1 MLFDLGWGGGGVRW
15 AAIEGVSWL
24 ALKAGCKPVSLY
36 QKTTMDR
43 SLLLLV
49 ITVKSVSTNSSRGF
63 AVLLQLAVG
72 TNQPDDEYSSLQNY
86 KQHSKS

>member
-15 AAIEGVSWL
+15 AAIEGVSRL

-36 QKTTMDR
+36 QKITMHR

-49 ITVKSVSTNSSRGF
+49 ITVGSVLTNNAQGF
-63 AVLLQLAVG
+63 SVPLQFAVG
-72 TNQPDDEYSSLQNY
+72 TN
-86 KQHSKS
+86 